1 MRTGKFSIARFFKPD
16 RVFVQYF
23 EADPFHIGATR
34 ATRARSN
41 NFWNEI
47 DGNTNLY
54 SQAGPDRGLA
64 FGLGF
69 LQR

>member
-1 MRTGKFSIARFFKPD
+1 
-16 RVFVQYF
+16 VQYF